1 MEKIYIVG
9 AKRTAIGTFGGALK
23 DISAVSLGVTAAK
36 AALEQAQT
44 LPENIDE
51 TIIGNILTAGQ
62 GMGPGRQ
69 VSIYAGVPAE
79 KAAFTVNMLCGSGM
93 KAVMIGATDIR
104 AGDAD
109 LVMAGGME
117 NMSIAP
123 YLLPK
128 GRFGYRMGNG
138 QIVDHMVF
146 DGLTDI
152 FNNYHMGITAE
163 NLAEKY
169 DISREEQDKFAYESQ
184 LKAKEAIEQGRFD
197 DEITPVIIKNR
208 KGDIVFNVDEHPR
221 LAPLD
226 KLAKLRAAFVK
237 EGTVTAGNASGIN
250 DGASIT
256 ILASEKAIKK
266 YNLTPMAEII
276 AFSQAGVDPAH
287 MGFGP
292 VPATISAL
300 EKAGLGMQD
309 IDLFELNEA
318 FAAQSLAVLKGFE
331 SELGVDKAW
340 IEERTNVNGGAIA
353 LGHPIGA
360 SGNRILVTLLYE
372 MKKRN
377 SKYGLASL
385 CIGGGMGT
393 AVIIK
398 NI

>member
-1 MEKIYIVG
+1 MEKVYIVG
-9 AKRTAIGTFGGALK
+9 AKRTAIGTFGGTLK
-23 DISAVSLGVTAAK
+23 NVPAVSLGVTAAK
-36 AALEQAQT
+36 AALEQAQVS
-44 LPENIDE
+44 PENIDE

-79 KAAFTVNMLCGSGM
+79 KPAFTVNMLCGSGM
-93 KAVMIGATDIR
+93 KALMLGATDI
-104 AGDAD
+104 ATGEAD

-123 YLLPK
+123 YLLTK
-128 GRFGYRMGNG
+128 GRFGYRMGNS
-138 QIVDHMVF
+138 QIVDHMVY

-184 LKAKEAIEQGRFD
+184 LKAKEAIEQGKFK
-197 DEITPVIIKNR
+197 DEITQVVIKNR
-208 KGDIVFNVDEHPR
+208 KGDIVFDTDEHPR
-221 LAPLD
+221 FATTE
-226 KLAKLRAAFVK
+226 KLAKLRPAFAK

-256 ILASEKAIKK
+256 ILASEKAIEK
-266 YNLTPMAEII
+266 YDLTPLAEIV
-276 AFSQAGVDPAH
+276 AYSQAGVDPAY

-292 VPATISAL
+292 VPATVKVL
-300 EKAGLGMQD
+300 EKAGMKIQE
-309 IDLFELNEA
+309 IELFEYNEA
-318 FAAQSLAVLKGFE
+318 FAAQSLSVLKGLNE
-331 SELGVDKAW
+331 ELDVDEEW
-340 IEERTNVNGGAIA
+340 IRERTNVNGGAIA

-372 MKKRN
+372 MKKKN
-377 SKYGLASL
+377 LKYGLASL